1 MLPRGQFDIGE
12 MPRFGLTQFANRFPV
27 QTQHPE
33 IQISGDV
40 GQDLTIMGEF
50 SRLPLSQIVAD
61 FHCVT
66 TWSSIGL
73 KWEGV
78 LFKDVFERL
87 IEPLAKPHEEA
98 QFVILKA
105 QDGARTSLPLGDL
118 MKSNLILAT
127 RLNDE
132 PLSETHGAPVRLV
145 APDHYGYK
153 SIKHL
158 NRLSFHVENPGYRP
172 SGFRFMEH
180 PRARV
185 AYEERGQFIS
195 GWLLRHA
202 YRPLIKP
209 TIKLFERARNRR
221 LKELS

>member
-1 MLPRGQFDIGE
+1 
-12 MPRFGLTQFANRFPV
+12 
-27 QTQHPE
+27 
-33 IQISGDV
+33 
-40 GQDLTIMGEF
+40 MGEF

>member
-27 QTQHPE
+27 QTQNPE

-40 GQDLTIMGEF
+40 AQNLTIMNEL
-50 SRLPLSQIVAD
+50 SRLPMSSIVAD

-66 TWSSIGL
+66 TWSSIDL
-73 KWEGV
+73 KWEGI

-87 IEPLAKPHEEA
+87 IEPLAKPQKEA

-105 QDGARTSLPLGDL
+105 QDGARTSLPLSDL
-118 MKSNLILAT
+118 LKKNVILAT

-153 SIKHL
+153 NLKHL

-185 AYEERGQFIS
+185 AHEERGQFFP

-202 YRPLIKP
+202 YRPLIRP
-209 TIKLFERARNRR
+209 TIKLFERATKRR
-221 LKELS
+221 SKEHS